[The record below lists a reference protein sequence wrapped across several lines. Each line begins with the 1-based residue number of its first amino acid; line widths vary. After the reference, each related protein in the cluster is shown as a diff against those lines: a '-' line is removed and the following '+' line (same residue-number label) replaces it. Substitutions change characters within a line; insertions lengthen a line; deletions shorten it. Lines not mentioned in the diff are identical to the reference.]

1 MKKFYYTLVMTL
13 VAAIVA
19 VGCTE
24 DITTDNVVVNNGS
37 DCEMVEVVADIECD
51 EETRTTL
58 MDGGNGGNWT

>member
-1 MKKFYYTLVMTL
+1 MKKFYYNLCLTL
-13 VAAIVA
+13 VAAILA

-51 EETRTTL
+51 
-58 MDGGNGGNWT
+58 